1 MLVSHPDVRE
11 AHVFPYRH
19 PLRGEVVAAAIVADG
34 TYQDARP
41 VAANRHCRARLARHK
56 RPFHVFF
63 LHGLPRTPLGKVN
76 QPALLALIERMEHG
90 EPQELP

>member
-34 TYQDARP
+34 TLGR
-41 VAANRHCRARLARHK
+41 AAVNRHCRARLARHK

-90 EPQELP
+90 EPQE